1 MNHLRT
7 SWLLF
12 AFFIAIA
19 LFFSG
24 CTISSSSG
32 AGSPG
37 ELVFGVQYRALVT
50 NVVDGDTFDVQF
62 L

>member
-1 MNHLRT
+1 MNYRRT

-24 CTISSSSG
+24 CTISPSSG
-32 AGSPG
+32 ADKPG
-37 ELVFGVQYRALVT
+37 ELVSGVQYRALVT

-62 L
+62 P